1 MDCGIGRFQMNKRQK
16 KKLNKRHAEIAP
28 MIEDDNYKCQ
38 VITTEIGPDP
48 MVVMSMD
55 ELLQLLVNGD
65 DK

>member
-1 MDCGIGRFQMNKRQK
+1 MNKRQK
-16 KKLNKRHAEIAP
+16 KKLNKRHADITL
-28 MIEDDNYKCQ
+28 MVKDDNYKCQ

-55 ELLQLLVNGD
+55 DLLRLLANGD

>member
-1 MDCGIGRFQMNKRQK
+1 MNKRQK
-16 KKLNKRHAEIAP
+16 KKLNKGHAEIAP

>member
-1 MDCGIGRFQMNKRQK
+1 MNKRQK

-48 MVVMSMD
+48 MVVMRMD
-55 ELLQLLVNGD
+55 DLLQLLVSGD

>member
-1 MDCGIGRFQMNKRQK
+1 MNKRQK
-16 KKLNKRHAEIAP
+16 KKLNKRHANITP
-28 MIEDDNYKCQ
+28 MVEDDNCSCQ

-55 ELLQLLVNGD
+55 DLLRLLANGD

>member
-1 MDCGIGRFQMNKRQK
+1 MDCGIGRFHMNKRQK

-38 VITTEIGPDP
+38 VITTEIGSDP

-55 ELLQLLVNGD
+55 ELLQLLVNGG

>member
-1 MDCGIGRFQMNKRQK
+1 MNKRQK
-16 KKLNKRHAEIAP
+16 KKLNKRHAEIVP

>member
-1 MDCGIGRFQMNKRQK
+1 MNKRQK
-16 KKLNKRHAEIAP
+16 KKLNKRHADIRP
-28 MIEDDNYKCQ
+28 MVEDDNCSCQ

-55 ELLQLLVNGD
+55 DLLQLLVNGE

>member
-1 MDCGIGRFQMNKRQK
+1 MDCGIGRFHMNKRQK

-55 ELLQLLVNGD
+55 ELSQLLVNGD

>member
-1 MDCGIGRFQMNKRQK
+1 MNKRQK

-48 MVVMSMD
+48 MVVMRMD

>member
-1 MDCGIGRFQMNKRQK
+1 MNKRQK
-16 KKLNKRHAEIAP
+16 KKLNKRHAEIEP

-55 ELLQLLVNGD
+55 DLLQLLVNGD

>member
-1 MDCGIGRFQMNKRQK
+1 MNKRQK
-16 KKLNKRHAEIAP
+16 KKLNKRHAEITP

-55 ELLQLLVNGD
+55 ELLQLLVNGG

>member
-1 MDCGIGRFQMNKRQK
+1 MNKRQK
-16 KKLNKRHAEIAP
+16 KKLNKRHAEITP

-48 MVVMSMD
+48 MVVMRMD
-55 ELLQLLVNGD
+55 DLLQLLVNGD

>member
-1 MDCGIGRFQMNKRQK
+1 MNKRQK
-16 KKLNKRHAEIAP
+16 KKLNKKHAEIAP

>member
-1 MDCGIGRFQMNKRQK
+1 MNKRQK
-16 KKLNKRHAEIAP
+16 KKLNKRHTGIIP
-28 MIEDDNYKCQ
+28 IVEDDNYKCQ

>member
-1 MDCGIGRFQMNKRQK
+1 MNKRQK
-16 KKLNKRHAEIAP
+16 KKLNKRHTEIAP

>member
-1 MDCGIGRFQMNKRQK
+1 MNKRQK

-55 ELLQLLVNGD
+55 ELLQLLGNGD

>member
-1 MDCGIGRFQMNKRQK
+1 MNKRQK
-16 KKLNKRHAEIAP
+16 KKLNKRHADITP
-28 MIEDDNYKCQ
+28 MVKDDNYKCQ

-55 ELLQLLVNGD
+55 DLLQLLVNGE

>member
-1 MDCGIGRFQMNKRQK
+1 MNKRQK
-16 KKLNKRHAEIAP
+16 KKLNKRHAEIAS

>member
-1 MDCGIGRFQMNKRQK
+1 MNKRQK
-16 KKLNKRHAEIAP
+16 KKLNKRHAEITP

>member
-1 MDCGIGRFQMNKRQK
+1 MNKRQK
-16 KKLNKRHAEIAP
+16 KKLNKRHADITP
-28 MIEDDNYKCQ
+28 MVEDDNYRCQ

-55 ELLQLLVNGD
+55 DLLQLLVNGE

>member
-1 MDCGIGRFQMNKRQK
+1 
-16 KKLNKRHAEIAP
+16 

-38 VITTEIGPDP
+38 VITTEIGSDP

-55 ELLQLLVNGD
+55 ELLQLLVNGG

>member
-1 MDCGIGRFQMNKRQK
+1 MNKRQK

-48 MVVMSMD
+48 MVVVSID
-55 ELLQLLVNGD
+55 DLLQLLVNGD